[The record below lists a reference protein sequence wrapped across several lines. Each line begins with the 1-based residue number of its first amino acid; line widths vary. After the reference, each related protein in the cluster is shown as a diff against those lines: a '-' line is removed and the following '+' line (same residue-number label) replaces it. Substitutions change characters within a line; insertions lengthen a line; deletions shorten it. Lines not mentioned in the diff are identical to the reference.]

1 MVINTMQIGF
11 KLWKELLKDKTNEE
25 QKEQFFLFFFVA
37 SCFIALKVKKYIIYN
52 NYIIYINSLKVQ
64 IK

>member
-11 KLWKELLKDKTNEE
+11 KLWKEMLKDKTNEE

-37 SCFIALKVKKYIIYN
+37 SCFIVLKVKNILNII
-52 NYIIYINSLKVQ
+52 IIYIYL
-64 IK
+64 

>member
-11 KLWKELLKDKTNEE
+11 KLWKENEE
-25 QKEQFFLFFFVA
+25 QKEQFFLYFFVA
-37 SCFIALKVKKYIIYN
+37 SCFIALKVKNILNII
-52 NYIIYINSLKVQ
+52 IIFFYNSLNAQ